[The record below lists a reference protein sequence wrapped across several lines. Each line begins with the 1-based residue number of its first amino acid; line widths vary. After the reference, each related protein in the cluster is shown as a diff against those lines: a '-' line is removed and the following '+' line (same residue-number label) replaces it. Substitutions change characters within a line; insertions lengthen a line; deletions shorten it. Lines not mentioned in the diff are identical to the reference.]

1 MIEVGRLCY
10 KIAGREAG
18 KPCVIVDVID
28 DHFVLVDGLV
38 RRKRCNVN
46 HLHFTPIVLNIKKGE
61 STDSILK
68 ILVEKKIIAEVPK
81 KGEKKEKKEKPVKV
95 KKVKPK
101 KEKQKKEEK
110 KESKLKKEEKKASK
124 PKEAKRATKSA
135 SKKSA
140 KKK

>member
-1 MIEVGRLCY
+1 MIEVGRVCY

-18 KPCVIVDVID
+18 KPCVIVDIID
-28 DHFVLVDGLV
+28 DHFVLIDGLV
-38 RRKRCNVN
+38 RRKKCNIS

-61 STDSILK
+61 STDSVLRSM
-68 ILVEKKIIAEVPK
+68 VDKKIISEIPK

-101 KEKQKKEEK
+101 KEKPKKEEK
-110 KESKLKKEEKKASK
+110 KESKAEKEEKKPSK
-124 PKEAKRATKSA
+124 AKKTKKATKS
-135 SKKSA
+135 ST